1 TVELQSHQ
9 HRAIAKQSTVSPSR
23 LNIFFRSR
31 TKMSN
36 KQANHQSNMSNANKG
51 TSGTNKTYS
60 QNQGNRGW
68 QMNPQ
73 NPANSGKGKK

>member
-1 TVELQSHQ
+1 MS
-9 HRAIAKQSTVSPSR
+9 KQ
-23 LNIFFRSR
+23 N
-31 TKMSN
+31 
-36 KQANHQSNMSNANKG
+36 NHNSDMTNANKG

-73 NPANSGKGKK
+73 SPQNGGKKK

>member
-1 TVELQSHQ
+1 MS
-9 HRAIAKQSTVSPSR
+9 KQ
-23 LNIFFRSR
+23 N
-31 TKMSN
+31 
-36 KQANHQSNMSNANKG
+36 NHNSDMTNANKG

-73 NPANSGKGKK
+73 NLQNGGKKK